1 MSEAWNRTYKS
12 DNRFFGEEPSNFAI
26 LCFNDMKINNVKK
39 ILEIGSGHGKDA
51 VFFASKGL
59 SVDALDYSITAIE
72 ILGEMAQEKKLK
84 IKPRVYDVNKPFPFP
99 DAHFDAVYSHMLLNM
114 RFSLEEIHFI
124 LSEVNRVLRPNGLNF
139 FSVRNHNDKFYG
151 KGVEVEKGIYDID
164 GFEVRFFTKEEIINL
179 MSDEN
184 FHVLWIKEESE
195 EPVTLYLLATEKVER
210 KSGPS

>member
-39 ILEIGSGHGKDA
+39 ILEIGSGHGRDA

-99 DAHFDAVYSHMLLNM
+99 DAHFDAAYSHMLLNM
-114 RFSLEEIHFI
+114 RFSLEEIHSI

>member
-1 MSEAWNRTYKS
+1 M
-12 DNRFFGEEPSNFAI
+12 
-26 LCFNDMKINNVKK
+26 
-39 ILEIGSGHGKDA
+39 
-51 VFFASKGL
+51 
-59 SVDALDYSITAIE
+59 
-72 ILGEMAQEKKLK
+72 LK
-84 IKPRVYDVNKPFPFP
+84 
-99 DAHFDAVYSHMLLNM
+99 
-114 RFSLEEIHFI
+114 
-124 LSEVNRVLRPNGLNF
+124 PNGLNF
-139 FSVRNHNDKFYG
+139 FSTRNHNDKFYG

>member
-1 MSEAWNRTYKS
+1 
-12 DNRFFGEEPSNFAI
+12 
-26 LCFNDMKINNVKK
+26 
-39 ILEIGSGHGKDA
+39 
-51 VFFASKGL
+51 
-59 SVDALDYSITAIE
+59 
-72 ILGEMAQEKKLK
+72 
-84 IKPRVYDVNKPFPFP
+84 
-99 DAHFDAVYSHMLLNM
+99 MLLNM
-114 RFSLEEIHFI
+114 RFSLEEIHSI

-151 KGVEVEKGIYDID
+151 KGVEVEKGIYDIY

-184 FHVLWIKEESE
+184 FHVLWIIEESE